1 MNKVFDL
8 GQFDLDL
15 TLRDAS
21 LDPLVTPTRRS
32 LANASIGI
40 EGKRPAKDELRG
52 RC

>member
-21 LDPLVTPTRRS
+21 VDPLVTPTRRS
-32 LANASIGI
+32 LSTASIAI
-40 EGKRPAKDELRG
+40 EAFVAYYSAL
-52 RC
+52 